1 MGEAERGRTRR
12 RLGLAA
18 LALALVGAGLAA
30 AAAVGLVAARDDLQA
45 GRAAAELGVAA
56 VRDADVEAAEAAFVE
71 ARSAFRSAGRRLRNP
86 LLRAARVLPV
96 AGENLRTAVGLADAG
111 ALVAEA
117 GRTATG
123 AVVALPGGV
132 QALAPADG
140 ALPVAALAALGPPLS
155 EARGL
160 LADASATVAATPAQ
174 GLLGQVADAR
184 RQLTVQLDD
193 ARRALAAAE
202 PLVAALPAF
211 LGADGPR
218 RYFFAA
224 AQPAELRGSTGF
236 IGAFSILTLDR
247 GRFSFREFA
256 AIQDLPVAPPD
267 TVEPPNPDFLDRY
280 GAFGGTGY
288 WQNLNLSPDFPSTGR
303 ALERLWEATYGE
315 PLDGTISADPFALAA
330 LLELAGPTDVPGVG
344 TVDADTVV
352 PFVTNE
358 AYAVLT
364 DPEERKRLLGDV
376 AAAALAGFIN
386 SGLGGDGLGGGGEL
400 DDSSALH
407 ALQSLGGAA
416 GRGHVLVHA
425 TDPEV
430 QAAFE
435 GAGLAGALLNP
446 SGDYFSAF
454 LTGASG
460 SKVDYYLDRDLDYAV
475 TLEPDGLARAS
486 ATLRLVNTAPSS
498 GQPPYVIG
506 PNTPRVVAGE
516 NELYVGAYLASD
528 AELAGFAA
536 DGAAGEG
543 ELQTELGHP
552 VVETYEELAPGAAR
566 TLAYEVVRPGG
577 WTAAGEGGRYQ
588 LTVQSQAAIR
598 LARLRLEIRIPPG
611 MQVTMADERLQVDA
625 GVVRYDGEIEGT
637 FSAGVAFA
645 PVREERTAWQRL
657 RSRLRA
663 PLVTFG

>member
-1 MGEAERGRTRR
+1 VGQAERGRTRR
-12 RLGLAA
+12 RLGLVA
-18 LALALVGAGLAA
+18 LALLLVGAGLAA
-30 AAAVGLVAARDDLQA
+30 AAAIGLVAARNDLQA
-45 GRAAAELGVAA
+45 GRDAAEVGVAA
-56 VRDADVEAAEAAFVE
+56 VREADVEAAEAAFGE
-71 ARSAFRSAGRRLRNP
+71 ARSAFARAGRTLRTP

-96 AGENLRTAVGLADAG
+96 AGPNLRTTTGLADAG

-123 AVVALPGGV
+123 AVVALPGGA
-132 QALAPADG
+132 QALAPSGG
-140 ALPVAALAALGPPLS
+140 ALPVAALAALGPPLAA
-155 EARGL
+155 AREL
-160 LADASATVAATPAQ
+160 IDDATATVAATPAT
-174 GLLGQVADAR
+174 GLLAPVADAR
-184 RQLTVQLDD
+184 GQFLAQLDD
-193 ARRALAAAE
+193 ANRALATAE

-218 RYFFAA
+218 RYFFGA

-247 GRFSFREFA
+247 GAFSLSEFTP
-256 AIQDLPVAPPD
+256 IQDLPRAAPG
-267 TVEPPNPDFLDRY
+267 TVEPPNPDFLARY
-280 GAFGGTGY
+280 GTFGGTGY
-288 WQNLNLSPDFPSTGR
+288 WQNLNVSPDFPSTGR
-303 ALERLWEATYGE
+303 ALERLWEATYRE
-315 PLDGTISADPFALAA
+315 PLDGAISADPFALAA

-344 TVDADTVV
+344 TVDAATVV
-352 PFVTNE
+352 PFVSNE

-376 AAAALAGFIN
+376 AAAALAGFID
-386 SGLGGDGLGGGGEL
+386 SGLGGGGPG
-400 DDSSALH
+400 DGVDGPSPFG
-407 ALQSLGGAA
+407 ALQALGGAA

-435 GAGLAGALLNP
+435 GAGLAGALLDP
-446 SGDYFSAF
+446 PGDYFSAF

-460 SKVDYYLDRDLDYAV
+460 SKVDYYLGHDLAYAA
-475 TLEPDGLARAS
+475 TLEPGGAVRAS
-486 ATLRLVNTAPSS
+486 ASLRLVNDAPSS
-498 GQPPYVIG
+498 GRPAYVIG

-516 NELYVGAYLASD
+516 NELYVGAYLASG
-528 AELAGFAA
+528 AELTGFAA
-536 DGAAGEG
+536 DGLAGRG